1 MAEACPD
8 SRRCLPPWMMKPC
21 TSNEV
26 SKTEHRNKQS
36 AESDKGSGA
45 LYQAKP
51 TRRQKKIVDPEDAG
65 GLKALQRCQG
75 KEKPRRKSKDAD
87 RAVTDEFDEIEKI
100 TCKNERKVS
109 GRAAP
114 KNSRKRMLED
124 VGSDASS
131 SGITDDEMELSAGN
145 SRALQ
150 RCQGR
155 EKTRRKR
162 DSADYSAKDEL
173 EEIEKTTRKNV
184 TKVTGRAAP
193 KNSKKQKPDNVG
205 SEALSSGTTDDEIEL
220 TVEDLVSIAEEIV
233 NADKEKLQDIRT
245 TKTSRYEE
253 RPPRPPV
260 STPTDTGGS
269 VSSTWSTKGLMQ
281 CTAATTTDETPSEC
295 RVDKNKRHEEPECP
309 PRIKMTGDV
318 AEDMMN
324 ILLGPLWNSEP
335 AAYENKPEAV
345 VPRTVNVN
353 LASQR
358 KNDWQKTVAQV
369 QGAPVAKKKSSLKDM
384 VAFFLD

>member
-8 SRRCLPPWMMKPC
+8 NRRCLPAWMMKPC
-21 TSNEV
+21 SSNEM

-45 LYQAKP
+45 LDQAKP
-51 TRRQKKIVDPEDAG
+51 IRRQKKIVDPEDAG

-75 KEKPRRKSKDAD
+75 KEKARRKSKDAD
-87 RAVTDEFDEIEKI
+87 RAVTDEFGEIEKI

-131 SGITDDEMELSAGN
+131 SGITDDEMELTAGN

-162 DSADYSAKDEL
+162 DSADYSSKDEL

-184 TKVTGRAAP
+184 TKVTCRAAP

-233 NADKEKLQDIRT
+233 NADKAKLQDIRT
-245 TKTSRYEE
+245 TKTARYEE

-260 STPTDTGGS
+260 STPADTGGS
-269 VSSTWSTKGLMQ
+269 ISGTWSTKGLMQ

-295 RVDKNKRHEEPECP
+295 RVDKNKRHEEPERP
-309 PRIKMTGDV
+309 PSIKMTGDV

>member
-245 TKTSRYEE
+245 TKTSR
-253 RPPRPPV
+253 
-260 STPTDTGGS
+260 GS

-353 LASQR
+353 LAPQR